1 MQIACDAETFNEKN
15 RAGESQSATIIAMA
29 KNQAEMQISEYDIRV
44 QQMNQLA
51 TNAMGYYETV
61 ESQDDGSIICYMHDK
76 ENLSDSKTIW
86 KKTVDGI
93 FDCAVVLTKT
103 NEDLRIVGIS
113 LQVAKLNIEGNTNLI
128 IQRGTTKII
137 NIVIYNDDDTI
148 YALESGDKL
157 IFGVKKSLSA
167 TDYAIKKVS
176 TSDSKD
182 YNKVLP
188 ATNNSSLMSYHEQ
201 NFNIVAYSNSINTI
215 ASKSEFIRTDENHKG
230 EIYKTTNRLLYSR
243 DENVEI
249 IESKPLVQNNIAVHD
264 MKNVYDCSNVLA
276 GNILSFEDNR
286 YFSIDSNTLIKI

>member
-1 MQIACDAETFNEKN
+1 
-15 RAGESQSATIIAMA
+15 MA

-44 QQMNQLA
+44 QQMNQLE

-148 YALESGDKL
+148 YTLESGDKL

-167 TDYAIKKVS
+167 IDYTIKKES
-176 TSDSKD
+176 TSDGKD
-182 YNKVLP
+182 GDGYNITLEP
-188 ATNNSSLMSYHEQ
+188 ADTQKLLGSYLYEVALQ
-201 NFNIVAYSNSINTI
+201 TASGEYYIVIDC
-215 ASKSEFIRTDENHKG
+215 SEFVVT
-230 EIYKTTNRLLYSR
+230 
-243 DENVEI
+243 
-249 IESKPLVQNNIAVHD
+249 
-264 MKNVYDCSNVLA
+264 
-276 GNILSFEDNR
+276 
-286 YFSIDSNTLIKI
+286 NTLTQKE

>member
-182 YNKVLP
+182 GDGYNITLEP
-188 ATNNSSLMSYHEQ
+188 ADTQ
-201 NFNIVAYSNSINTI
+201 NLLGNYLYEVALQTASGEYYIVIDC
-215 ASKSEFIRTDENHKG
+215 SEFVVT
-230 EIYKTTNRLLYSR
+230 
-243 DENVEI
+243 
-249 IESKPLVQNNIAVHD
+249 
-264 MKNVYDCSNVLA
+264 
-276 GNILSFEDNR
+276 
-286 YFSIDSNTLIKI
+286 NTLTSKE